1 MYTCT
6 LFTNLWNK
14 GEEVSLYTNYNMKPA
29 RIFTEGL

>member
-1 MYTCT
+1 MYIIH
-6 LFTNLWNK
+6 WNK